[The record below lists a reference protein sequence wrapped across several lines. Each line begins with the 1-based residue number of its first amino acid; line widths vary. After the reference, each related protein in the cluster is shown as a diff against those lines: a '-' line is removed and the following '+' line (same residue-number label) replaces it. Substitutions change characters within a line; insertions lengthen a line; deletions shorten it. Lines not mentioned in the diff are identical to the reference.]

1 LDVADGELDRR
12 RGVYKV
18 PGGKLVAVEFAV
30 VDNLLY
36 EVVVTGDFFLYP
48 EEALPVLSFAIEGAP
63 ANLDREDLAARIAT
77 AIPDDV
83 ELVGVT
89 PEALAIAVER
99 GLQPA
104 VPETDA

>member
-1 LDVADGELDRR
+1 MDVASPERR

-30 VDNLLY
+30 VDNLLH

-48 EEALPVLSFAIEGAP
+48 EEALPVLSFAIEGAS
-63 ANLDREDLAARIAT
+63 ATLDRAALTDRIAS

-83 ELVGVT
+83 ELVGAT

-99 GLQPA
+99 GLHPP
-104 VPETDA
+104 VPESIS

>member
-1 LDVADGELDRR
+1 LAVASPERR

-30 VDNLLY
+30 LDNRLH

-48 EEALPVLSFAIEGAP
+48 EEALPVLAFAIEGAP
-63 ANLDREDLAARIAT
+63 VPLDREALTARIAS
-77 AIPDDV
+77 AIPEDV
-83 ELVGVT
+83 ELVGAT

-99 GLQPA
+99 GLHPPEPEP
-104 VPETDA
+104 VP

>member
-1 LDVADGELDRR
+1 MEVPSPGRQ

-30 VDNLLY
+30 MDDRLHD
-36 EVVVTGDFFLYP
+36 VVVTGDFFLYP

-63 ANLDREDLAARIAT
+63 ATIDREALAVRIAA

-83 ELVGVT
+83 ELVGAS

-99 GLQPA
+99 GLHPA
-104 VPETDA
+104 EPEIDL

>member
-1 LDVADGELDRR
+1 LAVASPERR

-30 VDNLLY
+30 LDNRLH

-48 EEALPVLSFAIEGAP
+48 EEALPVLAFAIEGAP
-63 ANLDREDLAARIAT
+63 VPLDREALTARIAS

-83 ELVGVT
+83 ELVGAT

-99 GLQPA
+99 GLHP
-104 VPETDA
+104 PEPEPIP

>member
-1 LDVADGELDRR
+1 VASLERR

-30 VDNLLY
+30 VDNLLHD
-36 EVVVTGDFFLYP
+36 VVVTGDFFLYP

-63 ANLDREDLAARIAT
+63 ATLEREALASRIAA

-83 ELVGVT
+83 ELVGAT

-99 GLQPA
+99 GLHPA
-104 VPETDA
+104 DPETDA

>member
-1 LDVADGELDRR
+1 MAVASPERR

-30 VDNLLY
+30 LDNRLH

-48 EEALPVLSFAIEGAP
+48 EEALPVLAFAIEGAP
-63 ANLDREDLAARIAT
+63 VPLDREALTARIAS

-83 ELVGVT
+83 ELVGAT

-99 GLQPA
+99 GLHPPEPEP
-104 VPETDA
+104 VP